1 MIRNFRKNYPRNLK
15 NYNTLFKNQ
24 PYWYY
29 KMSNGSFWN
38 FSKKVKKRI
47 KAKKEY
53 KYIKY
58 NVQMQT
64 KIKRRIIVANGFLYS

>member
-1 MIRNFRKNYPRNLK
+1 MARFGIFPRKSK
-15 NYNTLFKNQ
+15 
-24 PYWYY
+24 
-29 KMSNGSFWN
+29 NGS
-38 FSKKVKKRI
+38 KQ
-47 KAKKEY
+47 KKEY

>member
-1 MIRNFRKNYPRNLK
+1 
-15 NYNTLFKNQ
+15 
-24 PYWYY
+24 
-29 KMSNGSFWN
+29 MSNGSFWN

-64 KIKRRIIVANGFLYS
+64 KIKRRIIVVNGFLYS